1 MRGSL
6 EAPPIIVRGSRLKTA
21 SSLVL
26 LGLAVAFLVRRLRE
40 DWADDQHALVFII
53 LGGAIVT
60 LLIVDLIRP
69 ARLVLDWRGL
79 TQSRLWGR
87 RRWSWDEIGDFRVAP
102 RGVGRCI
109 AFDFPGGRGDGGLA
123 AQDAPLGADAF
134 LAGGWELAP
143 HRLASLLNQA
153 KQHWSTPQL

>member
-21 SSLVL
+21 SSVVL
-26 LGLAVAFLVRRLRE
+26 LVLAVAFLVHRLRQ
-40 DWADDQHALVFII
+40 DWADDQHALVFIV
-53 LGGAIVT
+53 LSGAVVT
-60 LLIVDLIRP
+60 LFIVDLIRP
-69 ARLVLDWRGL
+69 ARLVLNRRGL

-102 RGVGRCI
+102 RGMGRCVV
-109 AFDFPGGRGDGGLA
+109 FDFQGGCGGRLE
-123 AQDAPLGADAF
+123 AQDAPLGADAL

-143 HRLASLLNQA
+143 HRLATLLNQA
-153 KQHWSTPQL
+153 KLRWSAPES